1 MSNWK
6 DLAISDLIALQTQK
20 KIVEQE
26 RAEDEDILNASILMT
41 KAVDKITELE
51 KPYNEMLLE
60 IDTNMKNL
68 QKNFVDAWDSTDKT
82 YECKTGTATLRTTKS
97 LEINRKEELINVLMN
112 VGKLPECIR
121 SWNLSYLRKLKDVG
135 MIDDEIAN
143 YQEHQNVIIKE
154 NKQ

>member
-1 MSNWK
+1 MTNWK
-6 DLAISDLIALQTQK
+6 DMAISDLIALQTRK

-51 KPYNEMLLE
+51 KPYNDEILD
-60 IDTNMKNL
+60 IDTNIESI

-97 LEINRKEELINVLMN
+97 LKINRKEELINVLLN
-112 VGKLPECIR
+112 IGKLPECIR

-154 NKQ
+154 NKL

>member
-1 MSNWK
+1 MV
-6 DLAISDLIALQTQK
+6 IRDLIALQTRK

-41 KAVDKITELE
+41 KAVDKIAELE
-51 KPYNEMLLE
+51 QPYNDEILD
-60 IDTNMKNL
+60 IDTNIESI

-97 LEINRKEELINVLMN
+97 LKINRKEELINVLMN
-112 VGKLPECIR
+112 IGKLPECIR

-143 YQEHQNVIIKE
+143 YHEHQNVIIKE
-154 NKQ
+154 NKL

>member
-1 MSNWK
+1 MV
-6 DLAISDLIALQTQK
+6 IRDLIALRTRK

-41 KAVDKITELE
+41 KAVDKIAELE
-51 KPYNEMLLE
+51 QPYNDKILD
-60 IDTNMKNL
+60 IDSNIESL

-97 LEINRKEELINVLMN
+97 LKINRKEELINVLLN
-112 VGKLPECIR
+112 IGKLPECIR

-154 NKQ
+154 NKL